1 MTFTAHLGGSP
12 FNVAIGLARLN
23 RPSTLMARFSR
34 DSFGRRLRAHAENNG
49 VDVSHAAEAAENTT
63 LAVVDLGPSG
73 DATYLFYRT
82 DTAGGCESMA
92 HGDYIVVRSNG
103 GQVCKGDIAETFDP
117 IARVPTGSCSYGD
130 FTPYRRP

>member
-1 MTFTAHLGGSP
+1 MRA
-12 FNVAIGLARLN
+12 LAVSLLFVLAAA
-23 RPSTLMARFSR
+23 PAASR
-34 DSFGRRLRAHAENNG
+34 DRDSDTPDAALAKRLAGLTPGHPIDCLPGSDTRFAQTHGYGRTIIYE
-49 VDVSHAAEAAENTT
+49 VSRNF
-63 LAVVDLGPSG
+63 L
-73 DATYLFYRT
+73 YRT

-117 IARVPTGSCSYGD
+117 VARVPTGSCSYGD